1 MIIPPAKAISSSDHA
16 QWRQIKI
23 ERLTHELALHKRHRF
38 GVKAE
43 AAAVAAAHGMSMAA
57 LLRELLAR
65 VAARDAETL
74 AWLDKARR

>member
-1 MIIPPAKAISSSDHA
+1 MRCMFWPSGTRKRRATDDHQDRERAVPAA
-16 QWRQIKI
+16 
-23 ERLTHELALHKRHRF
+23 
-38 GVKAE
+38 VKAE
-43 AAAVAAAHGMSMAA
+43 AAAISAAHGMSMAA

>member
-1 MIIPPAKAISSSDHA
+1 VSAA
-16 QWRQIKI
+16 
-23 ERLTHELALHKRHRF
+23 
-38 GVKAE
+38 VKTE

-65 VAARDAETL
+65 AAARDTETL

>member
-1 MIIPPAKAISSSDHA
+1 MHRTADTTRSEVGCTRGGQPHELVQSSSENDTA
-16 QWRQIKI
+16 VP
-23 ERLTHELALHKRHRF
+23 AD
-38 GVKAE
+38 VKTE

-74 AWLDKARR
+74 AWLDKARQ

>member
-1 MIIPPAKAISSSDHA
+1 MTTKTVSAAGTA
-16 QWRQIKI
+16 
-23 ERLTHELALHKRHRF
+23 A
-38 GVKAE
+38 VKAE
-43 AAAVAAAHGMSMAA
+43 AAAISAAHGMSMAA